1 MFSHLG
7 VDHSNPCG
15 TNAAEWCQGARSRTS
30 RPCSRWY
37 HHARAQSSL
46 LFLVRLRKNFLCF
59 CNCPVCNS
67 VELFG
72 LYCFLSQFKVSY
84 VDYFKS
90 VHIAFTLT
98 ILTSAVFDK
107 YCTVNMAFHMFHQLG
122 IYTYLHLHNVNI
134 RLRRFWKKIFEYDR
148 NIFTLYIVT
157 CEG

>member
-1 MFSHLG
+1 MKFTCGSIRFVMFSHLG

-15 TNAAEWCQGARSRTS
+15 TNSAEWCQGARSRTS

-98 ILTSAVFDK
+98 
-107 YCTVNMAFHMFHQLG
+107 MF
-122 IYTYLHLHNVNI
+122 NI
-134 RLRRFWKKIFEYDR
+134 RCIWQILHCKHGIPHVPSVR
-148 NIFTLYIVT
+148 NLHVFTLA
-157 CEG
+157 